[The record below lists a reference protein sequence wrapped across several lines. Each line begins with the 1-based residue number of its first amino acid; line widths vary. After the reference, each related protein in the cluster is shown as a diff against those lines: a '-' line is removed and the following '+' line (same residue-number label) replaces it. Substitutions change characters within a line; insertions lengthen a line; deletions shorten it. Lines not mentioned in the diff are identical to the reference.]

1 MIKLIKYSFLMIGL
15 FAYSQENT
23 KNNEENVAVS
33 ESSQIKNV
41 TLVTYNPTIKIK
53 KLYSDIKQA
62 KNRTPKELLNSLASE
77 NSVEWSRWNNYNK
90 ELPISDKTMEWFKG
104 RTSIDR
110 EKHYSELIQE
120 LYFEYNNKQYCW
132 TKEYAHTEFKKER
145 GYGLYSL
152 TNVLI
157 KVGDHWELYNNL
169 VDEVFL
175 REKGNFT
182 VFKSSIFTLICT
194 KQNPDNNPY
203 LAKLL
208 DKVYEG
214 DSLNLN
220 KLYSEVKRMYEENNK
235 NNETKTEEYKYFAD
249 EYLF

>member
-23 KNNEENVAVS
+23 KNNEVSVTVS
-33 ESSQIKNV
+33 ESSKIKNV
-41 TLVTYNPTIKIK
+41 TLFTYDPTIKIK

-77 NSVEWSRWNNYNK
+77 NSVEWSRWNHNDK
-90 ELPISDKTMEWFKG
+90 EIPISQSTLEWFKG
-104 RTSIDR
+104 RATVDR

-120 LYFEYNNKQYCW
+120 LYFEYKNKQYCW
-132 TKEYAHTEFKKER
+132 TKEYSHSEMKKR
-145 GYGLYSL
+145 GYSLY
-152 TNVLI
+152 TRTHAMI
-157 KVGDHWELYNNL
+157 KVEDRWESYIDLT
-169 VDEVFL
+169 DPVFF
-175 REKGNFT
+175 RDKGNFT
-182 VFKSSIFTLICT
+182 FLKHTIFAQICT

-214 DSLNLN
+214 GSLNLD
-220 KLYSEVKRMYEENNK
+220 KLYSEVKRMDEENSK
-235 NNETKTEEYKYFAD
+235 NNETKTDEYKYFAD

>member
-23 KNNEENVAVS
+23 KNNEENVTVT
-33 ESSQIKNV
+33 ESSKIKNV
-41 TLVTYNPTIKIK
+41 TLVTYDPTIKIK
-53 KLYSDIKQA
+53 KLYPDIKQA
-62 KNRTPKELLNSLASE
+62 KNRTPKELLNSLVSE

-90 ELPISDKTMEWFKG
+90 ELPISEKTLEWFKG
-104 RTSIDR
+104 RATIDR

-120 LYFEYNNKQYCW
+120 LYFEYDNKQYCW
-132 TKEYAHTEFKKER
+132 TKSYSHTEFKNAR
-145 GYGLYSL
+145 GYGLYTI
-152 TNVLI
+152 TNVMI
-157 KVGDHWELYNNL
+157 KVGDRWELYNNL

-182 VFKSSIFTLICT
+182 CFKYAIFAQICT

-203 LAKLL
+203 LTELL

-214 DSLNLN
+214 ESLNLN
-220 KLYSEVKRMYEENNK
+220 KLYAEVNRIFDK
-235 NNETKTEEYKYFAD
+235 NIETKTEEYKYFAD
-249 EYLF
+249 EHLF